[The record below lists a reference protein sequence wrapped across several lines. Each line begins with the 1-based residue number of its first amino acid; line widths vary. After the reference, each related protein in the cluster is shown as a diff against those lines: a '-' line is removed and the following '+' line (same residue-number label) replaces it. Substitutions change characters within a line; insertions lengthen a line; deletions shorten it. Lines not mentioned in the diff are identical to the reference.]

1 MHDAFVFLMAAPP
14 AGPNGQSQ
22 GNPLMSMMPLILMFV
37 VLYFLMIRPQ
47 QKKAK
52 EHKKMLETLSKGDK
66 VVTAGGICGVV
77 ANVKDNII
85 TVKIADNVRV
95 DFIKSSITQVEKGKE
110 LAEV

>member
-1 MHDAFVFLMAAPP
+1 MHPIFMMASSP
-14 AGPNGQSQ
+14 AGPGSQ
-22 GNPLMSMMPLILMFV
+22 QANPILSMMPLILMFV

-52 EHKKMLETLSKGDK
+52 EHKQMLETLRKGDK
-66 VVTAGGICGVV
+66 VVTSGGICGIV
-77 ANVKDNII
+77 ANVKDDVVA
-85 TVKIADNVRV
+85 VKIADNVKV

>member
-1 MHDAFVFLMAAPP
+1 MQPIFMMASSP
-14 AGPNGQSQ
+14 AGPGAQQ
-22 GNPLMSMMPLILMFV
+22 PNPILSMMPLILMFV

-52 EHKKMLETLSKGDK
+52 EHKQMLGALRKGDK
-66 VVTAGGICGVV
+66 VVTSGGICGIV
-77 ANVKDNII
+77 ANVKDDII
-85 TVKIADNVRV
+85 AIKIADNVKV